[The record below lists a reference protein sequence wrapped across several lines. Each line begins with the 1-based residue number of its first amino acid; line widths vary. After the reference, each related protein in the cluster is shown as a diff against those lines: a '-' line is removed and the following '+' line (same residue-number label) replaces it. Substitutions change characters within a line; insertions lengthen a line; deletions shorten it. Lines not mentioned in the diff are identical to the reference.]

1 MSLTKVTN
9 SMIVGAVYNLSD
21 FGPIG
26 NSSTG
31 DNATL
36 QAAIDYMHN
45 IATDAGSGGTLMF
58 KGTVYLS
65 APINFG
71 KNITF
76 QGQGRGFISTI
87 KPLASFSG
95 SYLFGI
101 DGSTCI
107 GGYAF
112 RIRHKSFTIDNSL
125 ITTKAQIA
133 KTYYINSAY
142 DIGLDD
148 VWLYN
153 VRGTGIEIGTSNL
166 VVINNTSIYGVSA
179 DASHSEFGIRI
190 ISGGSGGGAGG
201 VKIINPDI
209 EVLFKGISQE
219 AGSSVQIINPYC
231 ERNIIGW
238 QGIGTT
244 SGNLTVVGGEVTS
257 PGASGVAASIAGNN
271 VTVVGGI
278 YTANGGVGLNV
289 DSASRRANI
298 NLIGVS
304 GSISD
309 SRNYAQKIV
318 TDPTNWYPS
327 VVTNYKTP
335 ASGSATTFF
344 NVICPSNASYFGV
357 CEVTLNARD
366 NSGYSL
372 WTAKY
377 RFAFS
382 NPDATLRTTAGTEYG
397 KTNVNISGN
406 YSLSIVTGLSA
417 AGTTIAFQ
425 VTPTTGGALG
435 AGLACRVSASAEM
448 VQWDSAGAVYI
459 QAV

>member
-1 MSLTKVTN
+1 MSKALKNKVKLN
-9 SMIVGAVYNLSD
+9 DVVSVKD

-26 NSSTG
+26 NSTTG
-31 DNATL
+31 DDATF
-36 QAAIDYMHN
+36 QAAIDYMHKLS
-45 IATDAGSGGTLMF
+45 DDSGAFGTLVF
-58 KGTVYLS
+58 DGTIYLKS
-65 APINFG
+65 PKLFG
-71 KNITF
+71 KNWTL
-76 QGQGRGFISTI
+76 QGKGRGFSSVI
-87 KPLASFSG
+87 KPLASFTG

-101 DGSTCI
+101 DGTTCI

-112 RIRHKSFTIDNSL
+112 RLRHKGFTIDNSL
-125 ITTKAQIA
+125 ITTKAQIP

-231 ERNIIGW
+231 ERNITGW

-271 VTVVGGI
+271 VTVVGGV
-278 YTANGGVGLNV
+278 YKANGGLGLNV
-289 DSASRRANI
+289 DTASRRANVK
-298 NLIGVS
+298 LIGVS
-304 GSISD
+304 GDISD
-309 SRNYAQKIV
+309 SKNYAQKIV
-318 TDPTNWYPS
+318 TDSTNWYPS

-344 NVICPSNASYFGV
+344 NIICPSNALYFGV

-366 NSGYSL
+366 TSGYSL

-382 NPDATLRTTAGTEYG
+382 NPDATLRTTGVTEFG
-397 KTNVNISGN
+397 KSNVNISGN